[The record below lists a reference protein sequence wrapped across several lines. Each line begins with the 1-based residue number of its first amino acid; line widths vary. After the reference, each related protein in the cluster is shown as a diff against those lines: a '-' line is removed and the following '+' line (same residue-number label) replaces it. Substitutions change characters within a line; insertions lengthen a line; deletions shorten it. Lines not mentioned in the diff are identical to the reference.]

1 MNTSESIVN
10 ICEALVEAQA
20 KMPSVKMNKTNPFL
34 HNKYADL
41 GAIIETSQPILAKN
55 GLAISQICMT
65 RDGYVGV
72 ETVLLHK
79 TGEWISSYM
88 ELPTADEKGKSQ
100 AQVAGSIITYIRRYS
115 LAAILGMYSDEDGDG
130 NSPPASKQPKVVKPI
145 VKRAEKYDTNI
156 QGVPDKI
163 SQPILDDMDSKQEP
177 IIDTDESKP
186 FTDYNEP
193 EPDSEF
199 LIPKS
204 VIQKCK
210 TPWDAV
216 DEITRYA
223 MVNSIPETKTVFL
236 KYIPDWNAGTEI
248 NDIDEKIVIDLV
260 KELTGKKFRKSKKE
274 D

>member
-1 MNTSESIVN
+1 MNQSESIVN
-10 ICEALVEAQA
+10 ISEALVEAQA

-130 NSPPASKQPKVVKPI
+130 NSPPATKQPKAVKPI
-145 VKRAEKYDTNI
+145 VKRVEKVIDLPKGE
-156 QGVPDKI
+156 QK
-163 SQPILDDMDSKQEP
+163 P

-260 KELTGKKFRKSKKE
+260 KELTGKKFRKSKAVKSG
-274 D
+274 